1 MKRGLTFDDVLLM
14 PGYSEVLPSEV
25 SLKTELVKGINL
37 NIPITSAAMDTVTES
52 KLAIAIARE
61 GGIGFIH
68 KNMNILEQA
77 KEVDLVKRSESG
89 MITNPVTLKKDNTL
103 SDAENIMRTFKIS
116 GIPIID
122 DTGLLLGIVTY
133 RDLRYR
139 VLDNTLI
146 DEVMTKKNLVTAKV
160 GTTLE
165 EAKTILMNHRLEK
178 LLIVDEDFKLKGLI
192 TSKDINNVL
201 DYPNAAKDNQGR
213 LLCGAAVSP
222 SIDVLDRI
230 SALVNSGVD
239 VITIDSAHGHSKNV
253 LDTIKLIRNTYPT
266 LKIIGGNIATK
277 EAALALK
284 EAGFDAVKVGI
295 GPGSICTTRV
305 VAGIGS
311 PQLTSILYVVSA
323 LKGTDIKIIADG
335 GIKYSGDVTKA
346 LAAGAHTV
354 MLGSLLAGTKES
366 PGEEIKESV
375 AKEANTVVPAITP
388 AVKTAVSEINLGLKV
403 SKEDQ
408 LTEAKKL
415 LNDDLITE
423 EEYQEMRKTFLGYNK
438 TKKSL

>member
-1 MKRGLTFDDVLLM
+1 MKKGLTFDDVLLM

-68 KNMNILEQA
+68 KNMSILEQA

-284 EAGFDAVKVGI
+284 EAGVDAVKVGI

-311 PQLTSILYVVSA
+311 PQLTSILDVVSV

-388 AVKTAVSEINLGLKV
+388 AVKTAVSEINRGLKV

-423 EEYQEMRKTFLGYNK
+423 EEYQEMRKNILG
-438 TKKSL
+438 L

>member
-77 KEVDLVKRSESG
+77 KEVDLVKRSQSG

-103 SDAENIMRTFKIS
+103 KDAEDIMQTFKIS

-122 DTGLLLGIVTY
+122 DTGLLLGIVTN

-139 VLDNTLI
+139 VFDNTLI
-146 DEVMTKKNLVTAKV
+146 DAVMTKKNLVTAKV

-178 LLIVDEDFKLKGLI
+178 LLIVDENFKLKGLI

-213 LLCGAAVSP
+213 LLCGEAVSP
-222 SIDVLDRI
+222 SIDVLDRV
-230 SALVNSGVD
+230 SALVNS
-239 VITIDSAHGHSKNV
+239 
-253 LDTIKLIRNTYPT
+253 
-266 LKIIGGNIATK
+266 
-277 EAALALK
+277 AL
-284 EAGFDAVKVGI
+284 
-295 GPGSICTTRV
+295 
-305 VAGIGS
+305 
-311 PQLTSILYVVSA
+311 
-323 LKGTDIKIIADG
+323 
-335 GIKYSGDVTKA
+335 
-346 LAAGAHTV
+346 
-354 MLGSLLAGTKES
+354 MSLLL
-366 PGEEIKESV
+366 I
-375 AKEANTVVPAITP
+375 VPRGI
-388 AVKTAVSEINLGLKV
+388 LKM
-403 SKEDQ
+403 
-408 LTEAKKL
+408 
-415 LNDDLITE
+415 
-423 EEYQEMRKTFLGYNK
+423 Y
-438 TKKSL
+438 

>member
-1 MKRGLTFDDVLLM
+1 MKKGLTFDDVLLM

-68 KNMNILEQA
+68 KNMSILEQA

-201 DYPNAAKDNQGR
+201 DYLNAAKDNQGR

-284 EAGFDAVKVGI
+284 EAGVDAVKVGI

-388 AVKTAVSEINLGLKV
+388 AVKTAVSEINRGLKV

>member
-1 MKRGLTFDDVLLM
+1 M
-14 PGYSEVLPSEV
+14 
-25 SLKTELVKGINL
+25 
-37 NIPITSAAMDTVTES
+37 
-52 KLAIAIARE
+52 
-61 GGIGFIH
+61 
-68 KNMNILEQA
+68 
-77 KEVDLVKRSESG
+77 
-89 MITNPVTLKKDNTL
+89 
-103 SDAENIMRTFKIS
+103 
-116 GIPIID
+116 
-122 DTGLLLGIVTY
+122 
-133 RDLRYR
+133 
-139 VLDNTLI
+139 
-146 DEVMTKKNLVTAKV
+146 
-160 GTTLE
+160 
-165 EAKTILMNHRLEK
+165 
-178 LLIVDEDFKLKGLI
+178 
-192 TSKDINNVL
+192 
-201 DYPNAAKDNQGR
+201 
-213 LLCGAAVSP
+213 
-222 SIDVLDRI
+222 
-230 SALVNSGVD
+230 
-239 VITIDSAHGHSKNV
+239 
-253 LDTIKLIRNTYPT
+253 
-266 LKIIGGNIATK
+266 
-277 EAALALK
+277 
-284 EAGFDAVKVGI
+284 
-295 GPGSICTTRV
+295 

-388 AVKTAVSEINLGLKV
+388 AVKTAVSEINRGLKV

>member
-1 MKRGLTFDDVLLM
+1 MKKGLTFDDVLLM

-68 KNMNILEQA
+68 KNMSILEQA

-201 DYPNAAKDNQGR
+201 DYLNAAKDNQGR

-253 LDTIKLIRNTYPT
+253 LDTI
-266 LKIIGGNIATK
+266 
-277 EAALALK
+277 
-284 EAGFDAVKVGI
+284 
-295 GPGSICTTRV
+295 
-305 VAGIGS
+305 
-311 PQLTSILYVVSA
+311 
-323 LKGTDIKIIADG
+323 
-335 GIKYSGDVTKA
+335 
-346 LAAGAHTV
+346 
-354 MLGSLLAGTKES
+354 
-366 PGEEIKESV
+366 
-375 AKEANTVVPAITP
+375 
-388 AVKTAVSEINLGLKV
+388 
-403 SKEDQ
+403 
-408 LTEAKKL
+408 
-415 LNDDLITE
+415 
-423 EEYQEMRKTFLGYNK
+423 
-438 TKKSL
+438 